1 MIVKVKFEEKP
12 YFSHVFLVGVSNY
25 RERFVVFNDKTEKF
39 ELIYSTK
46 DKDCSTRYVYTF
58 DYTYEGFVEKELIEL
73 EDSIIERCKGYP
85 WLINDI
91 ELVKAIEKG
100 EPVPGKYIEFAKGI
114 HQNMNPY
121 GWHKVKDQKDLSDLE
136 YISGCFHDCYLKGFK
151 GTFNN
156 PCHLNDNTKLQ
167 LAFDMYQN
175 SYDLII
181 EFSGKI
187 KMNMDLCSCSDR
199 IFASSFLLHEGRFY
213 WLEGAEDLRPIDIK
227 DFSYISAEKLRW
239 KLDKKRYYAKC
250 WE

>member
-100 EPVPGKYIEFAKGI
+100 EPVPRKYIEFAKDI

-156 PCHLNDNTKLQ
+156 PCHLNDNTKNIFFRLIVDFTPRQ
-167 LAFDMYQN
+167 FNYVSYAF
-175 SYDLII
+175 
-181 EFSGKI
+181 K
-187 KMNMDLCSCSDR
+187 LCR
-199 IFASSFLLHEGRFY
+199 Y
-213 WLEGAEDLRPIDIK
+213 GA
-227 DFSYISAEKLRW
+227 SYIIAN
-239 KLDKKRYYAKC
+239 KKSIICSICFSKYNI
-250 WE
+250 